1 MATLSVTHPTLADV
15 AKVKDPNGRIDG
27 VAEILNETN
36 DILMDAVFLEG
47 NLETGHRGTMRTGLP
62 TPTWRKFNQG
72 VQSQKAT
79 TAQVVINCGMLEA
92 LAEVDAELAELG
104 GNVNAFRAQ
113 QDRAFIEGMNQEFA
127 STLFYGSED
136 TEPEA
141 FTGFAP
147 HYNDL
152 SATNAIN
159 IIDAGGTGSDNQSI
173 YLVVWG
179 PGKCNMRYPKA
190 SKAGLM
196 ADDLGKYMSQT
207 ATDADGNTNARMMV
221 YGNHYKWKAG
231 LYVEDWRYVVR
242 ICNIDRSLLTKDAA
256 SGADLVDLI
265 AQALNLPPNLIGR
278 PALYCSR
285 EIMSFLDRQ
294 QSNKV
299 ANATLK
305 MAQIY
310 GEGPMALTA
319 RGVPIRRCDALDA
332 DEARVT

>member
-27 VAEILNETN
+27 VAEILHETN
-36 DILMDAVFLEG
+36 GILDDSVFLEG

-62 TPTWRKFNQG
+62 TPTWRKFNHG

-79 TAQVVINCGMLEA
+79 TAQAVINCGMLEA
-92 LAEVDAELAELG
+92 LAEVDARLAELG
-104 GNVNAFRAQ
+104 GNVNGFRAQ
-113 QDRAFIEGMNQEFA
+113 QDRAFIEGMNQEFS
-127 STLFYGSED
+127 STLFYGNED

-141 FTGFAP
+141 FTGLSP
-147 HYNDL
+147 HYDDL
-152 SATNAIN
+152 SAVNAIN

-173 YLVVWG
+173 WLVVWG
-179 PGKCNMRYPKA
+179 PGKCNMRYPKS
-190 SKAGLM
+190 SKSGLM

-207 ATDADGNTNARMMV
+207 ASDADGNTDARMMV
-221 YGNHYKWKAG
+221 YGNHYKWEAG
-231 LYVEDWRYVVR
+231 LFVEDWRYAVR
-242 ICNIDRSLLTKDAA
+242 ICNIDRSALTKDASA
-256 SGADLVDLI
+256 GADLIDLI

-285 EIMSFLDRQ
+285 EIASFLDRQ
-294 QSNKV
+294 QSNKTSSS
-299 ANATLK
+299 TLM
-305 MAQIY
+305 MADVYSKGIPQ
-310 GEGPMALTA
+310 LTA